1 MQSLTRLS
9 DDLNFASAIID
20 RVDAVTQERFL
31 ASDLHVE
38 TKPDLSP
45 VSDADKAAEAVVR
58 SMLGQ
63 SRSRDAIL
71 GEEEG
76 ETGVSARRWIVDP
89 IDGTKNYVRGVPVWA
104 TLLALEEEGEMV
116 MGIVSAPALHRRWW
130 AAKGMGAFT
139 GRSWSNSRQIHVS
152 KVSEISASSISYSS
166 LDGWA
171 ESARLRAFMRLT
183 QAAWRTRA
191 FGDFWSYMLV
201 AEGAV
206 DIACE
211 PELEVYDMAALIP
224 IVTEAGGTFTSVEGE
239 AGPWHGS
246 AVATN
251 GLLHDDVLDM
261 LSSISDHPDAGGLA
275 PVPD

>member
-58 SMLGQ
+58 SMLGR